1 MGFQKLQNK
10 RRNMTMIYKTLND
23 QIDVL
28 IINRDREIIYNPLED
43 LDQDEKLA
51 VLTDIINSDPIQNQ
65 LNVCSQKWEA
75 GPSKLFDR
83 KGQIDANTIGHYHC
97 KRYKVHINAQVI

>member
-1 MGFQKLQNK
+1 
-10 RRNMTMIYKTLND
+10 MIYKTLND

-51 VLTDIINSDPIQNQ
+51 VLTDIINSDPI
-65 LNVCSQKWEA
+65 
-75 GPSKLFDR
+75 
-83 KGQIDANTIGHYHC
+83 
-97 KRYKVHINAQVI
+97 

>member
-1 MGFQKLQNK
+1 
-10 RRNMTMIYKTLND
+10 MTMIYKTINE

-51 VLTDIINSDPIQNQ
+51 VLTDTINSDPI
-65 LNVCSQKWEA
+65 
-75 GPSKLFDR
+75 
-83 KGQIDANTIGHYHC
+83 
-97 KRYKVHINAQVI
+97 